1 MSLILISMK
10 ECFMAKAKSKP
21 KSSKVSKAL
30 KGADLEGILKEA
42 ESGQK
47 DSSLVELDMDSL
59 SKSMPHISTGSV
71 ALDYLIGGKENAQG
85 IRPCPGIPRGRITN
99 VYGLAGAGKTT
110 IALQTAATVCGDGG
124 TCVYIDWENEVE
136 PRYAQKLGVPVTD
149 KSKFML
155 LQPETLEQGF
165 KLMVKF
171 AQAGVDF
178 IVVDSVGAGV
188 SEEQYKKEA
197 GGQQRVGLLAAKWS
211 QFLPLFKRVIASS
224 NTAVIGIAQL
234 RETIGGMGGFGS
246 GPTRKPQGGQAWT
259 YYSSLKMMLR
269 VVGKDRG
276 KEWDGLQNKMIEVVK
291 GNVVRATLDKCK
303 VSDSYKHEVDFYLMN
318 GMGVDNERTVLD
330 LAITVGV
337 VKKGGAWYT
346 WANPNDGQEYKG
358 QGLGGFRS
366 MLPKGWLD
374 ILFGQVRGYLTTKKN
389 ENEDLDL
396 TKQGSLS
403 EELSSDASD
412 ALSELDDLLGGA

>member
-1 MSLILISMK
+1 
-10 ECFMAKAKSKP
+10 MAKAKSKS
-21 KSSKVSKAL
+21 KSSKVSSAL
-30 KGADLEGILKEA
+30 KGPDLQSILVEA
-42 ESGQK
+42 EKGQK
-47 DSSLVELDMDSL
+47 DSALVELDLDSL
-59 SKSMPHISTGSV
+59 SNSMPHISTGSV

-85 IRPCPGIPRGRITN
+85 VRPCPGIPRGRITN
-99 VYGLAGAGKTT
+99 IYGLAGAGKTT
-110 IALQTAATVCGDGG
+110 IALQTAASICSEGG

-171 AQAGVDF
+171 ASAGVDF

-211 QFLPLFKRVIASS
+211 QFLPLFKRVIADS

-259 YYSSLKMMLR
+259 YYSSLKIMLR

-276 KEWDGLQNKMIEVVK
+276 KEWDGLQNKMIDTVK
-291 GNVVRATLDKCK
+291 GNIVRATLDKCK
-303 VSDSYKHEVDFYLMN
+303 VSDAYKHEADFYLMN
-318 GMGVDNERTVLD
+318 GVGVDNERTVLD
-330 LAITVGV
+330 LAITTGV

-346 WANPNDGQEYKG
+346 WADPTTGQEHKG
-358 QGLGGFRS
+358 QGLEGFRNL
-366 MLPKGWLD
+366 LPENWLNTM
-374 ILFGQVRGYLTTKKN
+374 FGQVSVYLTSKKTEDESEIPTKP
-389 ENEDLDL
+389 
-396 TKQGSLS
+396 
-403 EELSSDASD
+403 SDNLGGD
-412 ALSELDDLLGGA
+412 AQAAMDELDDLFK